1 MPYQKVTF
9 LDDLPDID
17 TMELQKPKT
26 SRYIRNSHNAPPESG
41 MSMYAQPPP
50 TLNNNYDPMYT
61 PPTHMAYN
69 MGHNYRPT
77 YEEPFE
83 PQMNSTSSC
92 NCQDLYNHYSECP
105 VCQKFYRSDCTVYL
119 VIIAILMIT
128 CALLAKK
135 VLNV

>member
-17 TMELQKPKT
+17 TMEQKPDT
-26 SRYIRNSHNAPPESG
+26 SRYIRPAHSAPPESG
-41 MSMYAQPPP
+41 MSLYAQPPP
-50 TLNNNYDPMYT
+50 QSINSNYDAMYS
-61 PPTHMAYN
+61 PPTRMDYS
-69 MGHNYRPT
+69 MGSNYRQN
-77 YEEPFE
+77 YEEQFE
-83 PQMNSTSSC
+83 PPVNNTSSC

-119 VIIAILMIT
+119 VIIAILMIV

>member
-17 TMELQKPKT
+17 TMEEKPNT
-26 SRYIRNSHNAPPESG
+26 SRYIRNSHSAPPESG

-50 TLNNNYDPMYT
+50 MLNNNYDPMYA
-61 PPTHMAYN
+61 PPTRMDYN
-69 MGHNYRPT
+69 MASNYRPS
-77 YEEPFE
+77 YEEQFE
-83 PQMNSTSSC
+83 PPANSASSC
-92 NCQDLYNHYSECP
+92 NCQDLYNHYNDCP
-105 VCQKFYRSDCTVYL
+105 VCQKFYRNDCTVYL